1 MYRPWLELALIHYPV
16 LNRQGETIGSAIT
29 NLDLHDLART
39 ARTFGVR
46 RYWLVTP
53 FVEQQQIAREIVSH
67 WREGYGAESN
77 PDRGEA
83 LGLIRV
89 CACLEDAVSTINREP
104 GTGQVTVVATCA
116 REGVGQETLSFAVMR
131 DQLKQGRPFLLLF
144 GTGWG
149 LAPEILAAAD
159 AVLPPIRG
167 ADAYNHL
174 PVRAAAA
181 IMLDRLM
188 GDWRECPA
196 R

>member
-1 MYRPWLELALIHYPV
+1 MRPWLELALIHYPV

-39 ARTFGVR
+39 ARTFGLR

-53 FVEQQQIAREIVSH
+53 FAEQQQIVREIVSH
-67 WREGYGAESN
+67 WREGYGATAN

-89 CACLEDAVSTINREP
+89 CACLEEAVSAINREL
-104 GTGQVTVVATCA
+104 GTERVTVVATCA
-116 REGVGQETLSFAVMR
+116 REGIRQDCLSCAAMR
-131 DQLKQGRPFLLLF
+131 DQLGQGRPFLLLF

-149 LAPEILAAAD
+149 LAPEVLAAVD

-188 GDWRECPA
+188 GDWREAPA